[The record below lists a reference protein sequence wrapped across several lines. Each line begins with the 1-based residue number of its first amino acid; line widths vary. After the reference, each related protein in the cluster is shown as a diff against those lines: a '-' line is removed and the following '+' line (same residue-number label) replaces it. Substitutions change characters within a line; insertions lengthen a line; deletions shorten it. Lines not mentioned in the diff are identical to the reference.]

1 MEPIRTFISVDLPR
15 RIQKDIKKIQNNLPE
30 KKENYATTFIFND
43 KIIIQMLHDK
53 PFLIKIENKEIFEG
67 YKQNF
72 DLLWK
77 NL

>member
-1 MEPIRTFISVDLPR
+1 MIATQSMKKTPLKKYKNFRIKFLP
-15 RIQKDIKKIQNNLPE
+15 D
-30 KKENYATTFIFND
+30 KKENYATTFIFDD

-72 DLLWK
+72 DLLWTK
-77 NL
+77 L